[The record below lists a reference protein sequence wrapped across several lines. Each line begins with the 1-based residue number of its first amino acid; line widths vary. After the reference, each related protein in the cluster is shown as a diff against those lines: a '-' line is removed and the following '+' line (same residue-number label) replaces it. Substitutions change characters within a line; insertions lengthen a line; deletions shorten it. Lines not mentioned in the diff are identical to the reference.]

1 MENEKK
7 EKITP
12 PLSLR
17 KIFTL
22 EAFLFSLTMG
32 LGLLHALQVQKILEI
47 ERIEIT
53 PTISFWNFVFS
64 IFLATLFILFIIR
77 FFKFKKEKRIV
88 FKVFFVLAVFFGG
101 LLFLQAWLEEGLSV
115 FIISLLVFW
124 WLKKPSVLNQNILMI
139 LGMAG
144 AGSILGQS
152 LEPELVIFLLIIFSI
167 YDFIAVYK
175 TKHMVEM
182 AKEMM
187 ESQAI
192 LALVIPPHISGFQKS
207 LSKIKPGGSF
217 LVLGGGDI
225 IFPLLFSVSLLPS
238 GIFISVIVA
247 IFSLIGLLVGFYFF
261 LQPSSRQPIPAL
273 PPIAFFSIIGFLL
286 TKLIF

>member
-1 MENEKK
+1 MENERKT
-7 EKITP
+7 KITP
-12 PLSLR
+12 PLSFK
-17 KIFTL
+17 KIFAL

-32 LGLLHALQVQKILEI
+32 LGIFHAFQVQKILEI
-47 ERIEIT
+47 EKIEIT
-53 PTISFWNFVFS
+53 PISFWNFVLS

-88 FKVFFVLAVFFGG
+88 FKAFFILAVFLGG
-101 LLFLQAWLEEGLSV
+101 LLFLQVWLEGHSSIFVL
-115 FIISLLVFW
+115 FLLIFW

-152 LEPELVIFLLIIFSI
+152 LKPELVIFLLIIFSV
-167 YDFIAVYK
+167 YDFVAVYK
-175 TKHMVEM
+175 TKHMIEM
-182 AKEMM
+182 AREMM

-192 LALVIPPHISGFQKS
+192 LALVIPPNISGFQKS
-207 LSKIKPGGSF
+207 LSKIQPGGSF

-225 IFPLLFSVSLLPS
+225 IFPLILSVSLLSS
-238 GIFISVIVA
+238 GILISVIVA
-247 IFSLIGLLVGFYFF
+247 LFSLIGLLVGFYFF
-261 LQPSSRQPIPAL
+261 LQPSPRQPIPAL
-273 PPIAFFSIIGFLL
+273 PPIALFSIIGFLL